1 MNNGFMTRVRNKWHR
16 DVVKR
21 WEMCSA
27 PEQFVDKQFL
37 YNYQKEICRRSM
49 LPFQSVDELS
59 HVIPEE
65 WVKASALDM
74 HEALYYG
81 ALSVLLDY
89 AGLGCF
95 TMPPRNLG
103 VQHGYVF
110 EICNWEKSKLE
121 KRNLVWSKKIVEM
134 YHGFT
139 SNPDVY
145 AIGSAF
151 FYAQSLL
158 NKRDLDQERKRL
170 GKNLLAFP
178 MHSQGCVDTKYDPSK
193 FLNVLLEERSR
204 FDTVRV
210 CMYWKDILKG
220 SHLFFKDA
228 GFEVV
233 CNGHIFDSNFLCR
246 QKTLFEL
253 ADATISNGVGS
264 HIGYSVFMGK
274 PHWLIDDEY
283 EYVNSQR
290 GGDAKDLT
298 DVSMKD
304 NYQRVKAAFL
314 DNTDYDITKQQ
325 QDIIDEFWGVSD
337 MKNPDELRELL
348 SHLYES

>member
-1 MNNGFMTRVRNKWHR
+1 MR
-16 DVVKR
+16 
-21 WEMCSA
+21 
-27 PEQFVDKQFL
+27 
-37 YNYQKEICRRSM
+37 
-49 LPFQSVDELS
+49 
-59 HVIPEE
+59 
-65 WVKASALDM
+65 
-74 HEALYYG
+74 
-81 ALSVLLDY
+81 
-89 AGLGCF
+89 
-95 TMPPRNLG
+95 
-103 VQHGYVF
+103 
-110 EICNWEKSKLE
+110 
-121 KRNLVWSKKIVEM
+121 
-134 YHGFT
+134 
-139 SNPDVY
+139 
-145 AIGSAF
+145 
-151 FYAQSLL
+151 
-158 NKRDLDQERKRL
+158 
-170 GKNLLAFP
+170 
-178 MHSQGCVDTKYDPSK
+178 
-193 FLNVLLEERSR
+193 
-204 FDTVRV
+204 
-210 CMYWKDILKG
+210 
-220 SHLFFKDA
+220 KDA